1 MIMTFKSNIQ
11 FIKNSNKFL
20 LLSITVFIVSVFLI
34 FLKGIKKSID
44 FKGGTII
51 NLTIESD
58 KYDLSILRDVLSN
71 KLTNSINV
79 VEMKTELNDYEVVVT
94 TEYLSNESQVS
105 DVLKS
110 LYNDSYKINKIE
122 SIGPK
127 IGKELSK
134 NARNAIIASL
144 ILIGLYISIR
154 FDFSYA
160 VGSIAALLHDLIITL
175 GVFVVVDYEIS
186 VAIIAALLTIV
197 GYSLNDTIVI
207 YDRIRENLTNNPHRT
222 KDQTI
227 NESLNQTLARTV
239 VTSLTTLLVVMVLFL
254 YGGNVL
260 KPFAFTL
267 IVGVLLGTYSS
278 LFVAS
283 PIMLYLEEKFNLEVE
298 EKENI

>member
-1 MIMTFKSNIQ
+1 MIKTNIP

-20 LLSITVFIVSVFLI
+20 LLSVVLFALSVFLI
-34 FLKGIKKSID
+34 LFKGINKSID

-51 NLTIESD
+51 NISIESEN
-58 KYDLSILRDVLSN
+58 YDLSILRDVLSE

-94 TEYLSNESQVS
+94 TEYLSDETQFSNALQ
-105 DVLKS
+105 S
-110 LYNDSYKINKIE
+110 LYSDSYKINKIE

-127 IGKELSK
+127 IGQELSK

-154 FDFSYA
+154 FDLSYA
-160 VGSIAALLHDLIITL
+160 AGSIVALLHDLIITL
-175 GVFVVVDYEIS
+175 GVFIIVDYEIS

-207 YDRIRENLTNNPHRT
+207 YDRIRENIVNNPHRM
-222 KDQTI
+222 KKQTI
-227 NESLNQTLARTV
+227 NESLNQTLGRTI
-239 VTSLTTLLVVMVLFL
+239 VTSLTTLVVVVVLFL

-278 LFVAS
+278 LFIAS
-283 PIMLYLEEKFNLEVE
+283 PIMLYLEEKFNLEAE

>member
-1 MIMTFKSNIQ
+1 MTFKSNIQ

-58 KYDLSILRDVLSN
+58 NYDLSILRDVLSN

-94 TEYLSNESQVS
+94 TEYLSNENQVS
-105 DVLKS
+105 DVLES

-144 ILIGLYISIR
+144 LLIGLYISIR

-160 VGSIAALLHDLIITL
+160 IGSIAALLHDLIITL

-207 YDRIRENLTNNPHRT
+207 YDRIRENLTNNPHRI

-227 NESLNQTLARTV
+227 NESLNQTLARTI

>member
-1 MIMTFKSNIQ
+1 MMIKTNIP

-20 LLSITVFIVSVFLI
+20 LLSVVLFALSVFLI
-34 FLKGIKKSID
+34 LFKGINKSID

-51 NLTIESD
+51 NISIESEN
-58 KYDLSILRDVLSN
+58 YDLSILRDVLSE

-94 TEYLSNESQVS
+94 TEYLSDETQFSNALQ
-105 DVLKS
+105 S
-110 LYNDSYKINKIE
+110 LYSDSYKINKIE

-127 IGKELSK
+127 IGQELSK

-154 FDFSYA
+154 FDLSYA
-160 VGSIAALLHDLIITL
+160 AGSIVALLHDLIITL
-175 GVFVVVDYEIS
+175 GVFIIVDYEIS

-207 YDRIRENLTNNPHRT
+207 YDRIRENIVNNPHRM
-222 KDQTI
+222 KKQTI
-227 NESLNQTLARTV
+227 NESLNQTLGRTI
-239 VTSLTTLLVVMVLFL
+239 VTSLTTLVVVVVLFL

-278 LFVAS
+278 LFIAS
-283 PIMLYLEEKFNLEVE
+283 PIMLYLEEKFNLEAE

>member
-1 MIMTFKSNIQ
+1 MIKTNIP

-20 LLSITVFIVSVFLI
+20 LLSVVLFSLSVFLI
-34 FLKGIKKSID
+34 LFKGINKSID

-51 NLTIESD
+51 NISIESEN
-58 KYDLSILRDVLSN
+58 YDLSILRDVLSE

-94 TEYLSNESQVS
+94 TEYLSDETQFSNALQ
-105 DVLKS
+105 S
-110 LYNDSYKINKIE
+110 LYSDSYKINKIE

-127 IGKELSK
+127 IGQELSK

-154 FDFSYA
+154 FDLSYA
-160 VGSIAALLHDLIITL
+160 AGSIVALLHDLIITL
-175 GVFVVVDYEIS
+175 GVFIIVDYEIS

-207 YDRIRENLTNNPHRT
+207 YDRIRENIVNNPHRM
-222 KDQTI
+222 KKQTI
-227 NESLNQTLARTV
+227 NESLNQTLGRTI
-239 VTSLTTLLVVMVLFL
+239 VTSLTTLLVVVVLFL

-278 LFVAS
+278 LFIAS
-283 PIMLYLEEKFNLEVE
+283 PIMLYLEEKFNLEAE

>member
-1 MIMTFKSNIQ
+1 MTFKSNIQ

-58 KYDLSILRDVLSN
+58 NYDLSILRDVLSN

-79 VEMKTELNDYEVVVT
+79 VEMKTELNDYEIVVT

-227 NESLNQTLARTV
+227 NESLNQTLARTI

>member
-1 MIMTFKSNIQ
+1 MIKTNIP

-20 LLSITVFIVSVFLI
+20 LLSVVLFSLSVFLI
-34 FLKGIKKSID
+34 LFKGINKSID

-51 NLTIESD
+51 NISIESEN
-58 KYDLSILRDVLSN
+58 YDLSILRDVLSE

-94 TEYLSNESQVS
+94 TEYLSDETQFSNALQ
-105 DVLKS
+105 S
-110 LYNDSYKINKIE
+110 LYSDSYKINKIE

-127 IGKELSK
+127 IGQELSK

-154 FDFSYA
+154 FDLSYA
-160 VGSIAALLHDLIITL
+160 AGSIVALLHDLIITL
-175 GVFVVVDYEIS
+175 GVFIIVDYEIS

-207 YDRIRENLTNNPHRT
+207 YDRIRENIVNNPHRM
-222 KDQTI
+222 KKQTI
-227 NESLNQTLARTV
+227 NESLNQTLGRTI
-239 VTSLTTLLVVMVLFL
+239 VTSLTTLVVVVVLFL

-278 LFVAS
+278 LFIAS
-283 PIMLYLEEKFNLEVE
+283 PIMLYLEEKFNLEAE

>member
-1 MIMTFKSNIQ
+1 MIKTNIP

-20 LLSITVFIVSVFLI
+20 LLSVVLFALSVFLI
-34 FLKGIKKSID
+34 LFKGINKSID

-51 NLTIESD
+51 NISIESEN
-58 KYDLSILRDVLSN
+58 YDLSILRDVLSE

-94 TEYLSNESQVS
+94 TEYLSDETQFSNALQ
-105 DVLKS
+105 S
-110 LYNDSYKINKIE
+110 LYSDSYKINKIE

-127 IGKELSK
+127 IGQELSK

-154 FDFSYA
+154 FDLSYA
-160 VGSIAALLHDLIITL
+160 AGSIVALLHDLIITL
-175 GVFVVVDYEIS
+175 GVFIIVDYEIS

-207 YDRIRENLTNNPHRT
+207 YDRIRENIVNNPHRM
-222 KDQTI
+222 KKQTI
-227 NESLNQTLARTV
+227 NESLNQTLGRTI
-239 VTSLTTLLVVMVLFL
+239 VTSLTTLLVVVVLFL

-278 LFVAS
+278 LFIAS
-283 PIMLYLEEKFNLEVE
+283 PIMLYLEEKFNLEAE

>member
-1 MIMTFKSNIQ
+1 MTLKSNIE

-20 LLSITVFIVSVFLI
+20 LLSVVVFVLSVFLI

-58 KYDLSILRDVLSN
+58 NYDLSILRDVLSR

-79 VEMKTELNDYEVVVT
+79 VEMQTELNDYEVVVT
-94 TEYLSNESQVS
+94 TEYLSNETQLN

-144 ILIGLYISIR
+144 ILIGLYIAIR

-160 VGSIAALLHDLIITL
+160 AGSIAALLHDLIITL
-175 GVFVVVDYEIS
+175 GVFVIVDYEIS

-207 YDRIRENLTNNPHRT
+207 YDRIRENLTSNPHRI

-227 NESLNQTLARTV
+227 NESLNQTLARTI

>member
-1 MIMTFKSNIQ
+1 MMFKTNIP
-11 FIKNSNKFL
+11 FIKNANKFL
-20 LLSITVFIVSVFLI
+20 LFSLVVFVLSVFLLL
-34 FLKGIKKSID
+34 FKGIKKSID

-51 NLTIESD
+51 NLAIESD
-58 KYDLSILRDVLSN
+58 NYDLSVLRDVLSE

-79 VEMKTELNDYEVVVT
+79 VEMKTELNDYEVIVT
-94 TEYLSNESQVS
+94 TEYLSDETQFNDALQ
-105 DVLKS
+105 S

-154 FDFSYA
+154 FDLSYA
-160 VGSIAALLHDLIITL
+160 AGSIVALLHDLIITL
-175 GVFVVVDYEIS
+175 GVFIIVDYEIS

-207 YDRIRENLTNNPHRT
+207 YDRIRENISKNPHRL
-222 KDQTI
+222 KQQTI
-227 NESLNQTLARTV
+227 NESLNQTLGRTI

-267 IVGVLLGTYSS
+267 IIGVLLGTYSS
-278 LFVAS
+278 LFIAS

>member
-1 MIMTFKSNIQ
+1 MTFKSNIQ

>member
-20 LLSITVFIVSVFLI
+20 LLSIIVFIASVFLI

-58 KYDLSILRDVLSN
+58 NYDLSILRDVLSN

-94 TEYLSNESQVS
+94 TEYLSNENQVS
-105 DVLKS
+105 DVLES

-144 ILIGLYISIR
+144 LLIGLYISIR

-160 VGSIAALLHDLIITL
+160 IGSIAALLHDLIITL

-207 YDRIRENLTNNPHRT
+207 YDRIRENLTNNPHRI

-227 NESLNQTLARTV
+227 NESLNQTLARTI

>member
-1 MIMTFKSNIQ
+1 MTFKSNIQ

-58 KYDLSILRDVLSN
+58 NYDLSILRDVLSN

-79 VEMKTELNDYEVVVT
+79 VEMKTELNDYEIVVT

-207 YDRIRENLTNNPHRT
+207 YDRIRENLTNNPHRI

-227 NESLNQTLARTV
+227 NESLNQTLARTI

-283 PIMLYLEEKFNLEVE
+283 PIMLYLEEKFNLELE

>member
-1 MIMTFKSNIQ
+1 
-11 FIKNSNKFL
+11 
-20 LLSITVFIVSVFLI
+20 
-34 FLKGIKKSID
+34 
-44 FKGGTII
+44 
-51 NLTIESD
+51 
-58 KYDLSILRDVLSN
+58 
-71 KLTNSINV
+71 
-79 VEMKTELNDYEVVVT
+79 MKTELNDYEVVVT
-94 TEYLSNESQVS
+94 TEYLSNENQVS

-207 YDRIRENLTNNPHRT
+207 YDRIRENLTNNPHRI

-227 NESLNQTLARTV
+227 NESLNQTLARTI

>member
-1 MIMTFKSNIQ
+1 MIFKSNIQ
-11 FIKNSNKFL
+11 FIENSNKFL
-20 LLSITVFIVSVFLI
+20 LLSILVFIVSVFLI

-58 KYDLSILRDVLSN
+58 NYDLSILRDVLSS

-94 TEYLSNESQVS
+94 TEYLSNENQVS

-160 VGSIAALLHDLIITL
+160 IGSIAALLHDLIITL
-175 GVFVVVDYEIS
+175 GVFVIVDYEIS

-227 NESLNQTLARTV
+227 NESLNQTLARTI

>member
-1 MIMTFKSNIQ
+1 MIFKSNIQ
-11 FIKNSNKFL
+11 FIENSNKFL
-20 LLSITVFIVSVFLI
+20 LLSILVFIVSVFLI

-58 KYDLSILRDVLSN
+58 NYDLSDLRDVLSS

-94 TEYLSNESQVS
+94 TEYLSNENQVS

-160 VGSIAALLHDLIITL
+160 IGSIAALLHDLIITL
-175 GVFVVVDYEIS
+175 GVFVIVDYEIS

-207 YDRIRENLTNNPHRT
+207 YDRIRENLTNNPHRI

-227 NESLNQTLARTV
+227 NESLNQTLARTI

-267 IVGVLLGTYSS
+267 IVGVVLGTYSS

>member
-1 MIMTFKSNIQ
+1 MTFKSNIQ

-20 LLSITVFIVSVFLI
+20 LLSIIVFIVSVFLI

-58 KYDLSILRDVLSN
+58 NYDLSDLRDVLSS

-94 TEYLSNESQVS
+94 TEYLSNENQVS

-160 VGSIAALLHDLIITL
+160 IGSIAALLHDLIITL

-207 YDRIRENLTNNPHRT
+207 YDRIRENLTNNPHRL

-227 NESLNQTLARTV
+227 NESLNQTLARTI

-267 IVGVLLGTYSS
+267 IIGVLLGTYSS

-283 PIMLYLEEKFNLEVE
+283 PIMLYLEEKFNLELE

>member
-1 MIMTFKSNIQ
+1 MIFKSNIQ
-11 FIKNSNKFL
+11 FIENSNKFL
-20 LLSITVFIVSVFLI
+20 LLSILVFIVSVFLI

-58 KYDLSILRDVLSN
+58 NYDLSILRDVLSS

-94 TEYLSNESQVS
+94 TEYLSNENQVS

-160 VGSIAALLHDLIITL
+160 IGSIAALLHDLIITL
-175 GVFVVVDYEIS
+175 GVFVIVDYEIS

-207 YDRIRENLTNNPHRT
+207 YDRIRENLTNNPHRL

-227 NESLNQTLARTV
+227 NESLNQTLARTI

-267 IVGVLLGTYSS
+267 IVGVVLGTYSS

>member
-1 MIMTFKSNIQ
+1 MMTFKSNIQ

-20 LLSITVFIVSVFLI
+20 LLSIMVFIVSVVLI

-58 KYDLSILRDVLSN
+58 NYDLSDLRDVLSS

-94 TEYLSNESQVS
+94 TEYLSNENQVS

-154 FDFSYA
+154 FDF
-160 VGSIAALLHDLIITL
+160 
-175 GVFVVVDYEIS
+175 FVY
-186 VAIIAALLTIV
+186 
-197 GYSLNDTIVI
+197 
-207 YDRIRENLTNNPHRT
+207 
-222 KDQTI
+222 KC
-227 NESLNQTLARTV
+227 
-239 VTSLTTLLVVMVLFL
+239 LFC
-254 YGGNVL
+254 
-260 KPFAFTL
+260 
-267 IVGVLLGTYSS
+267 
-278 LFVAS
+278 S
-283 PIMLYLEEKFNLEVE
+283 PI
-298 EKENI
+298 KEFR

>member
-1 MIMTFKSNIQ
+1 MTFKANIQ
-11 FIKNSNKFL
+11 FFKNSNKFL
-20 LLSITVFIVSVFLI
+20 LLSIFVFALSVFLI

-58 KYDLSILRDVLSN
+58 NYDLSILRDVLSN

-79 VEMKTELNDYEVVVT
+79 VEMKTELNDYEVVVI
-94 TEYLSNESQVS
+94 TEYLSNETQVS

-160 VGSIAALLHDLIITL
+160 VGSIVALLHDLIITL
-175 GVFVVVDYEIS
+175 GVFVIVDYEIS

-207 YDRIRENLTNNPHRT
+207 YDRIRENLANNPHRM
-222 KDQTI
+222 KNQTV
-227 NESLNQTLARTV
+227 NESLNQTLARTI

-267 IVGVLLGTYSS
+267 IIGVLLGTYSS

>member
-1 MIMTFKSNIQ
+1 MIFKSNIQ
-11 FIKNSNKFL
+11 FIENSNKFL
-20 LLSITVFIVSVFLI
+20 LLSILVFIVSVFLI

-58 KYDLSILRDVLSN
+58 NYDLSILRDVLSS

-79 VEMKTELNDYEVVVT
+79 VEMKTELNDYEVVVI
-94 TEYLSNESQVS
+94 TEYLSNETQVS

-160 VGSIAALLHDLIITL
+160 IGSIAALLHDLIITL
-175 GVFVVVDYEIS
+175 GVFVIVDYEIS

-207 YDRIRENLTNNPHRT
+207 YDRIRENLTNNPHRL

-227 NESLNQTLARTV
+227 NESLNQTLARTI

-267 IVGVLLGTYSS
+267 IIGVLLGTYSS

-283 PIMLYLEEKFNLEVE
+283 PIMLYLEEKFNLELE

>member
-1 MIMTFKSNIQ
+1 MIFKSNIQ
-11 FIKNSNKFL
+11 FIENSNKFL
-20 LLSITVFIVSVFLI
+20 LLSILVFIVSVFLI

-58 KYDLSILRDVLSN
+58 NYDLSILRDVLSS

-94 TEYLSNESQVS
+94 TEYLSNENQVS

-160 VGSIAALLHDLIITL
+160 IGSIAALLHDLIITL
-175 GVFVVVDYEIS
+175 GVFVIVDYEIS

-207 YDRIRENLTNNPHRT
+207 YDRIRENLTNNPHRI

-227 NESLNQTLARTV
+227 NESLNQTLARTI

-267 IVGVLLGTYSS
+267 IVGVVLGTYSS

-283 PIMLYLEEKFNLEVE
+283 PIMLYLEEKFNLELE